1 MGLAIAGVAS
11 SPMKQ
16 TAQDW
21 VDALAR
27 ARFRPART
35 GAGRPASVLLE
46 ARVSFESGHL
56 GYVTITGGHV
66 VFVPVGP

>member
-1 MGLAIAGVAS
+1 
-11 SPMKQ
+11 
-16 TAQDW
+16 
-21 VDALAR
+21 
-27 ARFRPART
+27 
-35 GAGRPASVLLE
+35 VLLE